1 MDSRRQWPKR
11 RPLALNN
18 SHRQPPELPPYLN
31 MPPAATATRDVVNPY
46 AKPAQNAADMGRQ
59 SQHRVSNQHKRK
71 YKLAQATRKPKAG
84 DQLTLDNKVA
94 FAPEQDCKICKARH
108 IRKFILPTY
117 TIPKRAHHPN
127 CSLNKTT
134 HGLGELTVQSIAN
147 MEDNKRFK
155 ALTAPIRPEERFS
168 GKHATSAN
176 AAAFFQPKEIPKIPK
191 TMTVVRTR
199 MANSY
204 QTRRPSRHLVM

>member
-1 MDSRRQWPKR
+1 
-11 RPLALNN
+11 
-18 SHRQPPELPPYLN
+18 
-31 MPPAATATRDVVNPY
+31 MPPAATATRNVANPH
-46 AKPAQNAADMGRQ
+46 AKAAQNAADMGRQ

-71 YKLAQATRKPKAG
+71 CKLAQPTRKPEPG
-84 DQLTLDNKVA
+84 DQLALDNRVA
-94 FAPEQDCKICKARH
+94 FAPERDCKVCKARH
-108 IRKFILPTY
+108 IRKFILPTC

-134 HGLGELTVQSIAN
+134 HGLGNLTVQSIAN

-191 TMTVVRTR
+191 TTQFAAVIVQQSTLATTSFQCLNGSNQPKRGSKSQIQSGSSPPLWSWGLTK
-199 MANSY
+199 
-204 QTRRPSRHLVM
+204 T